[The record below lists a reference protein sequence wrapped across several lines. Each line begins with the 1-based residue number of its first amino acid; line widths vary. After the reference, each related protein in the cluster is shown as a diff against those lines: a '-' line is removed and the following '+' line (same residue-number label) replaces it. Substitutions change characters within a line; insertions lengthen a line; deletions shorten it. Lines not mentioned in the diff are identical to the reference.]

1 MKQIFELLTAL
12 ARQDNHAQLDAV
24 AVAADILSR
33 AADAYADGDEDTAQ
47 RLLTAAQTVLDAS
60 GEPVAEWST
69 DNVLVTLGV
78 TGGVTITDDGGV
90 YVFGSIDAAISYTVD
105 LLDSLSSA
113 SPEWWADDYQQVQ
126 IYLEGN
132 R

>member
-24 AVAADILSR
+24 SVAADILSR
-33 AADAYADGDEDTAQ
+33 AADAWADGDEDTAQ

-69 DNVLVTLGV
+69 DNVLVTFGV

-90 YVFGSIDAAISYTVD
+90 YVFPGIDAAVAYTVD
-105 LLDSLSSA
+105 LLNSLSSA
-113 SPEWWADDYQQVQ
+113 SPEWWADDYQQVLA
-126 IYLEGN
+126 YLEGE

>member
-33 AADAYADGDEDTAQ
+33 AADAWADGDEDTAG

-69 DNVLVTLGV
+69 DNVLVSIGV

-90 YVFGSIDAAISYTVD
+90 YVFGSVDAAVAYTVD

-113 SPEWWADDYQQVQ
+113 SPEWWGADYTAVLA
-126 IYLEGN
+126 YLEEQ